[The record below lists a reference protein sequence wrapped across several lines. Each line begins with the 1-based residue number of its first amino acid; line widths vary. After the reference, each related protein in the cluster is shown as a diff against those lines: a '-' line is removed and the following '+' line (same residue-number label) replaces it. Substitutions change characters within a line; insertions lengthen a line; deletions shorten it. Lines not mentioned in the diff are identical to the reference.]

1 MNNLSQ
7 EKLKIIFDGL
17 KNYWSNVEIENEN
30 SIFYKKKITE
40 KEFKKLCPK
49 SRGVT
54 LKILKAI
61 KLSFMRGGRCYYTQ
75 RELAKQFKVNRSTI
89 QQSMNLIEKICKT
102 KFIRLPKSVV
112 NYKLSNKSYFR
123 QMLIPPSLHK
133 KLDVDGDFKL
143 DVEKGML
150 DVERGGVGRRCSEIL
165 NDSME
170 LKTIPISLY
179 LNLYSIIYSYLNL
192 SDLNEEK
199 NNTKCFDKHRQ
210 LTFIFK
216 EKTMKQKLQVKK
228 EHTLVITYETFGIN
242 PKKFMSH
249 IELHRILSKWLDI
262 LIDKNIIPK
271 FEQTKMFLSSWNNID
286 SNKRFTKHRVN
297 TKSFTFKLI
306 CLALTYRMWIEG
318 ITIEEVEKSIEN
330 FNLIS
335 SKQGKLM
342 HIKKLDCLNHFLCNS
357 RSYGQK
363 DYFKLSLLDEKIV
376 LTEYYN
382 KIIPPE
388 RAFERVR
395 KLFGSIF
402 YSDRPEVGKDVFK
415 TNYKRFIDFTNNM
428 VNNHMKKEMEG
439 FEPEEENDEE
449 IIDAFHRYVEAYF
462 SYVYKTIEKSNS
474 LYVWTPHF
482 ILGQHGEFVGWL
494 SHQKGWKNFMKD
506 KKIEEKPQRFKLE
519 IKKMLDK

>member
-1 MNNLSQ
+1 MEILSQ
-7 EKLKIIFDGL
+7 EKLKVIFDGL
-17 KNYWSNVEIENEN
+17 KNYWSNVEIEDEN
-30 SIFYKKKITE
+30 SIFYKKKIIE

-54 LKILKAI
+54 LSILKAI
-61 KLSFMRGGRCYYTQ
+61 KLSFMKGGRCYYTQ
-75 RELAKQFKVNRSTI
+75 RELAKQFKVSQSTVK
-89 QQSMNLIEKICKT
+89 QSMKLIEKICKT
-102 KFIRLPKSVV
+102 KFLKLPKSIV

-133 KLDVDGDFKL
+133 KLSVDGDFKL
-143 DVEKGML
+143 SVEKGML
-150 DVERGGVGRRCSEIL
+150 SVERGGVECICSGIL
-165 NDSME
+165 NDSIK
-170 LKTIPISLY
+170 LGAIPISLY
-179 LNLYSIIYSYLNL
+179 HNLYGIIYSYLNP

-199 NNTKCFDKHRQ
+199 NNTKCFLQKHQ
-210 LTFIFK
+210 ELTFFSK
-216 EKTMKQKLQVKK
+216 DKPMKQNLQVKEK
-228 EHTLVITYETFGIN
+228 HTLVVTYETFGIN

-249 IELHRILSKWLDI
+249 IELHRTLSKWLDI

-286 SNKRFTKHRVN
+286 NNKRFTKHRVN

-318 ITIEEVEKSIEN
+318 VTIEEVEKSIEN
-330 FNLIS
+330 FSLIA
-335 SKQGKLM
+335 SKQGKLL
-342 HIKKLDCLNHFLCNS
+342 HVKKLDCLNHFLCNS

-382 KIIPPE
+382 KSIPPE

-402 YSDRPEVGKDVFK
+402 YSDRPQVGKEVFK
-415 TNYKRFIDFTNNM
+415 SNYKRFIDFTNIM
-428 VNNHMKKEMEG
+428 VDNHMKKEMEG
-439 FEPEEENDEE
+439 FEPEDEEE

-462 SYVYKTIEKSNS
+462 SYVYRTIEKSNS
-474 LYVWTPHF
+474 LYVWTPYF

-494 SHQKGWKNFMKD
+494 SHQKGWRNFMKD
-506 KKIEEKPQRFKLE
+506 RKIEEKPQRFKLE
-519 IKKMLDK
+519 IKKILDK